1 MGSAP
6 SAKKNQVNEVTADCK
21 DDETTENTMPS
32 DVAEA
37 FAGKAALAA
46 HKVRLENHPE
56 IQEVLPNM
64 KAAVQT
70 IDNNANKAEITE
82 GVLREIA
89 EAIEDDIEQIC
100 YTYDSKEQRRL
111 ICDQLGYDGMI
122 PACGR
127 FYRRVLKGGT
137 VLRSDLIANT
147 MFSMLNIITSLTDRS
162 EMICQQCKHEG
173 LLDVLLEGLNDK
185 ELQEKHT
192 SNPMSYRFC
201 LMYLG
206 VVYNCAKGNVSRQF
220 FNQHNAVNIVDPYT
234 KSTDKTVKALSVMAI
249 AYIMEEDEQNDLIV
263 ADKTLIRYVIR
274 TFNEAIN
281 TSDKTSLE
289 GFSVEELAQGL
300 SSLANHDKNKKI
312 IVEAGALPLLVQL
325 MKEGDEK
332 EIFCATRAVW
342 TLGFDDDNKGKIKQE
357 PGAVERL
364 EQLKSHDSQRIQQAA
379 NGALWVIQG
388 DQRFHEKKEH
398 SFSDKGSREG
408 GEDISEEC
416 SDHVM
421 ISYQWDVQKLM
432 LKLKQQLEK
441 NGYRVWMDLDQMG
454 GSTLQAMAD
463 AVENAAV
470 VLVCVSQKYKDS
482 PNCRVEGE
490 YAFQQRKKIV
500 PLMVEE
506 NYRPTG
512 WLGAIVG
519 TKFYIDFAKKT
530 QPFGVCVQQ
539 LIKQLADDGKA
550 IKVKKA
556 VAKAVGDV
564 GTVPD
569 RPSTAH
575 PCSDW
580 TNQKVVE
587 WLRSH
592 DVKCKALTQLT
603 GEDIVFLQ
611 HMRAE
616 APEFFYYYMVR
627 NLGIKDIPQMRR
639 LRNALDKLGQ

>member
-1 MGSAP
+1 
-6 SAKKNQVNEVTADCK
+6 
-21 DDETTENTMPS
+21 MPS
-32 DVAEA
+32 EVAAA
-37 FAGKAALAA
+37 FAAKAALAS
-46 HKVRLENHPE
+46 HKVRLEKHPE

-64 KAAVQT
+64 KAAVQI
-70 IDNNANKAEITE
+70 IDNNANKADITE
-82 GVLREIA
+82 EVLREIA
-89 EAIEDDIEQIC
+89 EAIEDDLLEDIF
-100 YTYDSKEQRRL
+100 YTYNSKEQHRL
-111 ICDQLGYDGMI
+111 ISDQLGYDGMI
-122 PACGR
+122 PACAR
-127 FYRRVLKGGT
+127 FYRRVLKGGP

-147 MFSMLNIITSLTDRS
+147 TYSILNIITTLTDGS
-162 EMICQQCKHEG
+162 EMICKQCENEG
-173 LLDVLLEGLNDK
+173 LVDVLIEGLNDK
-185 ELQEKHT
+185 DLQETHM
-192 SNPMSYRFC
+192 SNPTFYKFC
-201 LMYLG
+201 LIYLSG
-206 VVYNCAKGNVSRQF
+206 IYNCAKGNVSRQF

-234 KSTDKTVKALSVMAI
+234 KSTDKTVKTLSVLAI
-249 AYIMEEDEQNDLIV
+249 AYIIEEDEQNDLIV
-263 ADKTLIRYVIR
+263 ADETIRFVIR
-274 TFNEAIN
+274 TFKEVLIN
-281 TSDKTSLE
+281 SSDTTSPGGFE
-289 GFSVEELAQGL
+289 FSVEELAQGL

-332 EIFCATRAVW
+332 EIFCAARAVW

-364 EQLKSHDSQRIQQAA
+364 AQLQSHDSQRIQQAV

-388 DQRFHEKKEH
+388 DNYVH
-398 SFSDKGSREG
+398 GSHEG
-408 GEDISEEC
+408 GEDASEEC
-416 SDHVM
+416 RDHVM

-490 YAFQQRKKIV
+490 YAFQQRKKVV

-512 WLGAIVG
+512 WLGAILG

-550 IKVKKA
+550 IKVKQA

-564 GTVPD
+564 GAVPD
-569 RPSTAH
+569 RPATAQ

-592 DVKCKALTQLT
+592 NIQCKALKQLL
-603 GEDIVFLQ
+603 GEDLVFLQ
-611 HMRAE
+611 NMRAE